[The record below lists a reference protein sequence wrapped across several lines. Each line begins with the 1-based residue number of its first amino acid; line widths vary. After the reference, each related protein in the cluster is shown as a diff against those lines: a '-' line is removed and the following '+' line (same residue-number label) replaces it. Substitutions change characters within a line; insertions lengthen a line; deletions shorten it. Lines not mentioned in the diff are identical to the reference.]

1 MFGLIG
7 WIGRILLIMLIV
19 RMVVSM
25 FSGGTR
31 KTTANAPGQNPS
43 RGPRADRGG
52 HSEKAVAKLV
62 RDPQCGTYVAETSA
76 IAARHGGA
84 TLHFCS
90 EKCRDEYLASPRAT
104 AV

>member
-1 MFGLIG
+1 MPGLIG
-7 WIGRILLIMLIV
+7 WIGRILLILLII
-19 RMVVSM
+19 RMVVGF

-31 KTTANAPGQNPS
+31 KAAPDAAGSTGS
-43 RGPRADRGG
+43 RGGRGDRGG
-52 HSEKAVAKLV
+52 RSEKAVATLV

-76 IAARHGGA
+76 IAASHGGA

-90 EKCRDEYLASPRAT
+90 ERCRDEYLASPRAT

>member
-7 WIGRILLIMLIV
+7 WIGRILLILLII
-19 RMVVSM
+19 RLVVSF

-31 KTTANAPGQNPS
+31 KQPSGPAAPGGS
-43 RGPRADRGG
+43 RGGRADRGP
-52 HSEKAVAKLV
+52 SEKTVAKLV

-76 IAARHGGA
+76 IAARHGGEV
-84 TLHFCS
+84 LHFCS
-90 EKCRDEYLASPRAT
+90 EKCRDEFLAAPRAT